1 LHDGPVAADEGA
13 RLVPRVA
20 EDHRDVPRLRRSIG
34 PERMAVQ
41 MQHIQ
46 RRAEI
51 ETAPEHRIGRLQAFE
66 QALIR
71 EGKQGSAAVFRQS
84 EMVEQ
89 GARPPPAIAGP
100 LRSDLLAAHRR
111 GSVEE
116 TIGCGHRHQRRDLGA
131 AARLAEDHHAVRV
144 PAEGPDMLADPFE
157 RADQVE
163 LPRIAAVAETLTERC
178 QPAIAEQVEPVID
191 RDDHHIA
198 LFGKLRPMR
207 QRVSDRAPIVGPA
220 MKIDHHRAARG
231 RMGIRRPDVEEQA
244 VLAHCRG
251 HRIALGAQRTE
262 LRRGRGRG
270 RNRLAHRAVEPRRAG
285 IADAE
290 KCGYPAIDH
299 AAIGQSPGIAATP
312 CRHRRGRK
320 QCAPCEAP
328 AQSRAAGHTV
338 SG

>member
-1 LHDGPVAADEGA
+1 M
-13 RLVPRVA
+13 
-20 EDHRDVPRLRRSIG
+20 PRLRRSIG

-71 EGKQGSAAVFRQS
+71 EGKQGSAVVFRQS

-144 PAEGPDMLADPFE
+144 PAEGPDMLANPFE

-163 LPRIAAVAETLTERC
+163 LPRIAAMAETLTERC

-207 QRVSDRAPIVGPA
+207 QRVGDRAPIVGTA

-244 VLAHCRG
+244 VLAHRRG
-251 HRIALGAQRTE
+251 HRTTLGAQRTE
-262 LRRGRGRG
+262 LRRGRGCG

-290 KCGYPAIDH
+290 KRVHPVIDH
-299 AAIGQSPGIAATP
+299 AAIGQRPGIAAAP

-320 QCAPCEAP
+320 
-328 AQSRAAGHTV
+328 
-338 SG
+338 